1 MIVDPRSLP
10 AEPGCYL
17 FSDDAGS
24 IIYVGKAKNLRR
36 RVSSYFSR
44 HDLDPKTAS
53 LVSAIAGVDFIVTDT
68 EVEAFILENT
78 LIKKH
83 QPKYN
88 IDLKD
93 SKTYAYIHITD
104 ETYPRI
110 HVARGPDGNGR
121 YYGPFVSARERD
133 DLLRLLK
140 RTFGLRSCRRLPRR
154 PCLRAHI
161 DSCSAPCTG
170 KISKDDYQERVRRA
184 EAVLKGDISG
194 LIRTLREEMTACAER
209 QDYERAIEYRDQV
222 AALERLRER
231 QHVDRQKT
239 YNEDIVNYIASD
251 GTVFL
256 MLFNV
261 YRGTLAGKHEYT
273 FDAKEGFL
281 EEFLTR
287 YYADHRPPEEVILP
301 EAVDDAVVD
310 YLSHL
315 RGSRVRMVVPQRGE
329 KKNLLD
335 LVRKN
340 VEIAF
345 FGDRIK
351 LDELKRRLHL
361 PELPVAI
368 ECFDISHLSGTA
380 MVGSMV
386 QFRWGKPDKRNYRRF
401 RIRTVE
407 EIDDVAAIAEVVRRR
422 YSRLQKEGG
431 DLPDLI
437 IVDGGKGQV
446 AAAGAVL
453 GELGIKI
460 PVVAIAERE
469 EEVFVPG
476 FTHPLPLDRHE
487 KASLFIQ
494 EIRDEAHR
502 FAVAYH
508 RTLRKKTV
516 VP

>member
-1 MIVDPRSLP
+1 MIDPATLP

-17 FSDDAGS
+17 FSDEGGNV
-24 IIYVGKAKNLRR
+24 IYVGKARNLRK

-44 HDLDPKTAS
+44 HDLDPKTAR
-53 LVSAIAGVDFIVTDT
+53 LVDAIAGIDFIVTDT

-104 ETYPRI
+104 EPFPRI

-133 DLLRLLK
+133 DLFRLLK
-140 RTFGLRSCRRLPRR
+140 SLFGLRSCRRLPRR
-154 PCLRAHI
+154 ACLRAHI
-161 DSCSAPCTG
+161 GSCSAPCIG
-170 KISKDDYQERVRRA
+170 RIGEEEYGERVRRA
-184 EAVLKGDISG
+184 EAVLKGDIGG
-194 LIRTLREEMTACAER
+194 LIRTLRDEMAAHAER
-209 QDYERAIEYRDQV
+209 LDYERAMDLRDQI

-239 YNEDIVNYIASD
+239 YNEDIINYIRSD
-251 GTVFL
+251 GTVYL

-261 YRGTLAGKHEYT
+261 DRGTLAGKHQYT
-273 FDAKEGFL
+273 FDETEGFL
-281 EEFLTR
+281 EEFLAR
-287 YYADHRPPEEVILP
+287 YYADHEPPEEVILP
-301 EAVDDAVVD
+301 EPVDDAVAT

-315 RGSRVRMVVPQRGE
+315 RGGKVRLVVPQRGE

-340 VEIAF
+340 VEITF

-351 LDELKRRLHL
+351 LEELRSRLHL
-361 PELPVAI
+361 PSLPVAI

-386 QFRWGKPDKRNYRRF
+386 RFYCGKPDRRNYRRF
-401 RIRTVE
+401 RIRSVE
-407 EIDDVAAIAEVVRRR
+407 GIDDFAAIAEVVRRR
-422 YSRLQKEGG
+422 YTRLKKEGG
-431 DLPDLI
+431 ELPDLI
-437 IVDGGKGQV
+437 LIDGGKGQLT
-446 AAAGAVL
+446 AATAVL
-453 GELGIKI
+453 RELGVSI
-460 PVVAIAERE
+460 PIAAIAKRE
-469 EEVFVPG
+469 EEVFIPG
-476 FTHPLPLDRHE
+476 FSHPLPLDRHE

-502 FAVAYH
+502 FAITYH
-508 RTLRKKTV
+508 RNLRRKMV
-516 VP
+516 AP

>member
-1 MIVDPRSLP
+1 MIDLQSLP

-110 HVARGPDGNGR
+110 HVARRSDQNGR

-239 YNEDIVNYIASD
+239 YNEDIINYIASD

-261 YRGTLAGKHEYT
+261 YRGTLAGKHEFT

-281 EEFLTR
+281 EEFLAR

-315 RGSRVRMVVPQRGE
+315 RGNRVRTVVPQRGE

-335 LVRKN
+335 LVQKN
-340 VEIAF
+340 VEIGF

-351 LDELKRRLHL
+351 VEELKRRLHL
-361 PELPVAI
+361 PALPVVI
-368 ECFDISHLSGTA
+368 ECFDISHFSGTA

-407 EIDDVAAIAEVVRRR
+407 GIDDVAAIAEVVRRR
-422 YSRLQKEGG
+422 YSRLQREGG

-446 AAAGAVL
+446 AAAGTVL
-453 GELGIKI
+453 GELGITI
-460 PVVAIAERE
+460 PIVAIAERE
-469 EEVFVPG
+469 EEIFVPG

>member
-1 MIVDPRSLP
+1 MIDLQSLP

-17 FSDDAGS
+17 FSDDEGT
-24 IIYVGKAKNLRR
+24 IIYVGKAKNLKR

-44 HDLDPKTAS
+44 HDLDPKTQS
-53 LVSAIAGVDFIVTDT
+53 LVAAIAGLDFIVTDT

-93 SKTYAYIHITD
+93 AKSYAYIHVTD
-104 ETYPRI
+104 EPYPRV

-140 RTFGLRSCRRLPRR
+140 SLFGLRSCRRLPRR
-154 PCLRAHI
+154 ACLRAHI
-161 DSCSAPCTG
+161 GSCSAPCTG
-170 KISKDDYQERVRRA
+170 AIGEDDYRERVRRA
-184 EAVLKGDISG
+184 EAVLKGDIAG
-194 LIRTLREEMTACAER
+194 LIRTLREEMTASAKR
-209 QDYERAIEYRDQV
+209 QEYERAMERRDQI
-222 AALERLRER
+222 AALEGLRER
-231 QHVDRQKT
+231 QHVDRQKA
-239 YNEDIVNYIASD
+239 YNEDIVNYIASE
-251 GTVFL
+251 GTVSL

-261 YRGTLAGKHEYT
+261 DRGTLSGKHEYT
-273 FDAKEGFL
+273 FDETDGFL
-281 EEFLTR
+281 EEFLAR
-287 YYADHRPPEEVILP
+287 YYADHDPPEEVILP
-301 EAVDDAVVD
+301 TPVDDAVVA

-315 RGSRVRMVVPQRGE
+315 RGGRVRVVVPQRGE

-361 PELPVAI
+361 PSLPVAI

-386 QFRWGKPDKRNYRRF
+386 RFLRGKPDKRNYRRF

-407 EIDDVAAIAEVVRRR
+407 GVDDFAAIAEVVRRR
-422 YSRLQKEGG
+422 YTRLQKEGG

-437 IVDGGKGQV
+437 LIDGGKGQL
-446 AAAGAVL
+446 AAACAVL
-453 GELGIKI
+453 EELGIKAPI
-460 PVVAIAERE
+460 AAIAKRE

-476 FTHPLPLDRHE
+476 FSWPLPLDRHE

-502 FAVAYH
+502 FAITYH

-516 VP
+516 RP

>member
-1 MIVDPRSLP
+1 MIDTQSLP
-10 AEPGCYL
+10 TEPGCYL
-17 FSDDAGS
+17 FSDSEGT
-24 IIYVGKAKNLRR
+24 IIYVGKAKNLKR

-44 HDLDPKTAS
+44 HDLDRKTEN
-53 LVSAIAGVDFIVTDT
+53 LVAAIAGLDFIVTDT

-93 SKTYAYIHITD
+93 AKRYAYIHITD
-104 ETYPRI
+104 EPYPRV
-110 HVARGPDGNGR
+110 HTARQPDGNGR
-121 YYGPFVSARERD
+121 YYGPFVSGRERE

-140 RTFGLRSCRRLPRR
+140 SLFGLRSCRRLPRR

-161 DSCSAPCTG
+161 GSCSAPCTG
-170 KISKDDYQERVRRA
+170 RIGEDEYRERVRRA
-184 EAVLKGDISG
+184 EAVLKGDIAG
-194 LIRTLREEMTACAER
+194 LIRTLRAEMAASAE
-209 QDYERAIEYRDQV
+209 QQEFERAMELRDQIT
-222 AALERLRER
+222 AIEGLRER

-239 YNEDIVNYIASD
+239 YNEDIVNYIVSE

-261 YRGTLAGKHEYT
+261 DRGTLAGKREYT
-273 FDAKEGFL
+273 FDETEGFL
-281 EEFLTR
+281 EEFLVR
-287 YYADHRPPEEVILP
+287 YYADHEPPQEVILP
-301 EAVDDAVVD
+301 VPIDDAVAG

-315 RGSRVRMVVPQRGE
+315 RGGKVRVVVPQRGE

-361 PELPVAI
+361 PDLPVAI

-386 QFRWGKPDKRNYRRF
+386 RFLWGKPDKRNYRRF

-407 EIDDVAAIAEVVRRR
+407 GVDDFAAIAEVVRRR

-431 DLPDLI
+431 EFPDLI
-437 IVDGGKGQV
+437 LIDGGKGQL
-446 AAAGAVL
+446 AAATAVL
-453 GELGIKI
+453 RDLGIKVPI
-460 PVVAIAERE
+460 AAIAKRE

-476 FTHPLPLDRHE
+476 FSHPLPLEKHE
-487 KASLFIQ
+487 KASLFLQ

-502 FAVAYH
+502 FAIAYH

-516 VP
+516 AP

>member
-1 MIVDPRSLP
+1 MIDLQSLP

-17 FSDDAGS
+17 FSDAEGT

-44 HDLDPKTAS
+44 HDIDPKTRR
-53 LVSAIAGVDFIVTDT
+53 LVATIAGLDFIVTDT

-93 SKTYAYIHITD
+93 SKSFAYIHITD
-104 ETYPRI
+104 EVYPRI
-110 HVARGPDGNGR
+110 HVARGPDGSGR

-140 RTFGLRSCRRLPRR
+140 SIFGLRSCRRLPRR
-154 PCLRAHI
+154 ACLRAHI
-161 DSCSAPCTG
+161 GSCSAPCTG
-170 KISKDDYQERVRRA
+170 AIGEEEYRERVKRA
-184 EAVLKGDISG
+184 EAVLKGDIAG
-194 LIRTLREEMTACAER
+194 LIRTLREEMAVLAGR
-209 QDYERAIEYRDQV
+209 QEYERAMEHRDQI
-222 AALERLRER
+222 AALEGLRER

-239 YNEDIVNYIASD
+239 YNEDIVNYIVSE

-261 YRGTLAGKHEYT
+261 DRGTLAGKREYT
-273 FDAKEGFL
+273 FDETEGFL
-281 EEFLTR
+281 EEFLAR
-287 YYADHRPPEEVILP
+287 YYAGNEPPEEVILP
-301 EAVDDAVVD
+301 EAVDDAITG

-315 RGSRVRMVVPQRGE
+315 RGGRVRAVVPQRGE

-340 VEIAF
+340 VEIGF

-361 PELPVAI
+361 PDIPVAI

-386 QFRWGKPDKRNYRRF
+386 RFLRGQPDRRNYRRF

-407 EIDDVAAIAEVVRRR
+407 GIDDFAAIAEVVRRR

-431 DLPDLI
+431 ELPDLI
-437 IVDGGKGQV
+437 LVDGGKGQL
-446 AAAGAVL
+446 AAAVAVL
-453 GELGIKI
+453 QELGIKVPI
-460 PVVAIAERE
+460 AAIAERE

-476 FTHPLPLDRHE
+476 FSHPLPLARNE
-487 KASLFIQ
+487 KASLFLQ

-502 FAVAYH
+502 FAITYH
-508 RTLRKKTV
+508 RSLRRKAAT
-516 VP
+516 P

>member
-1 MIVDPRSLP
+1 MIDPQSLP

-17 FSDDAGS
+17 FSDDEGT
-24 IIYVGKAKNLRR
+24 IIYVGKAKNLKR

-44 HDLDPKTAS
+44 HDLDPKTRC
-53 LVSAIAGVDFIVTDT
+53 LVAAIAAIDFIVTDT

-93 SKTYAYIHITD
+93 SKSYAYIHVTD
-104 ETYPRI
+104 EPYPRI
-110 HVARGPDGNGR
+110 HVARGTDGSGR

-140 RTFGLRSCRRLPRR
+140 TLFGLRSCRRLPRR

-161 DSCSAPCTG
+161 GSCSAPCTG
-170 KISKDDYQERVRRA
+170 AISEDDYRERARRA
-184 EAVLKGDISG
+184 EAVLKGDIAG
-194 LIRTLREEMTACAER
+194 LLRTLREEMAASAEW
-209 QDYERAIEYRDQV
+209 QDYERAMELRDQV
-222 AALERLRER
+222 AALEGLRER

-239 YNEDIVNYIASD
+239 YNEDIVNYITSD
-251 GTVFL
+251 GTVSL
-256 MLFNV
+256 MLFNID
-261 YRGTLAGKHEYT
+261 RGTLAGKHEYT
-273 FDAKEGFL
+273 FDEKEGFL

-287 YYADHRPPEEVILP
+287 YYAENEPPEEVILP
-301 EAVDDAVVD
+301 EPVDDALSG

-315 RGSRVRMVVPQRGE
+315 RGGKVRVVVPQRGE

-351 LDELKRRLHL
+351 LDDLKRRLHL
-361 PELPVAI
+361 PDLPVTI

-407 EIDDVAAIAEVVRRR
+407 GVDDFAAIAEVVRRR

-431 DLPDLI
+431 RLPNLI
-437 IVDGGKGQV
+437 LIDGGKGQL
-446 AAAGAVL
+446 AAAVAVL
-453 GELGIKI
+453 RDLGITVPI
-460 PVVAIAERE
+460 AAIAKRE

-502 FAVAYH
+502 FAITYH
-508 RTLRKKTV
+508 RTLRKKAV

>member
-1 MIVDPRSLP
+1 MIDPATLP

-17 FSDDAGS
+17 FSDEGGNV
-24 IIYVGKAKNLRR
+24 IYVGKARNLRK

-44 HDLDPKTAS
+44 HDLDPKTAR
-53 LVSAIAGVDFIVTDT
+53 LVDAIAGIDFIVTDT

-104 ETYPRI
+104 EPFPRI
-110 HVARGPDGNGR
+110 HVARGPDENGR

-140 RTFGLRSCRRLPRR
+140 SLFGLRSCRRLPRR
-154 PCLRAHI
+154 ACLRAHI
-161 DSCSAPCTG
+161 GSCSAPCIG
-170 KISKDDYQERVRRA
+170 RIGEEEYGERVRRA
-184 EAVLKGDISG
+184 EAVLKGDIGG
-194 LIRTLREEMTACAER
+194 LIRTLRDEMAAHAER
-209 QDYERAIEYRDQV
+209 LDYERAMDLRDQIT
-222 AALERLRER
+222 ALERLRER

-239 YNEDIVNYIASD
+239 YNEDIINYIRSD
-251 GTVFL
+251 GTVYL

-261 YRGTLAGKHEYT
+261 DRGTLAGKHQYT
-273 FDAKEGFL
+273 FDETEGFL
-281 EEFLTR
+281 EEFLAR
-287 YYADHRPPEEVILP
+287 YYADHEPPEEVILP
-301 EAVDDAVVD
+301 EPVDDAVAI

-315 RGSRVRMVVPQRGE
+315 RGGKVRLVVPQRGE

-335 LVRKN
+335 LVGKN
-340 VEIAF
+340 VEITF

-351 LDELKRRLHL
+351 LEELRRRLHL
-361 PELPVAI
+361 PSLPVAI

-386 QFRWGKPDKRNYRRF
+386 RFYCGKPDRRNYRRF
-401 RIRTVE
+401 RIRSVE
-407 EIDDVAAIAEVVRRR
+407 GIDDFAAIAEVVRRR
-422 YSRLQKEGG
+422 YTRLKKEDGEF
-431 DLPDLI
+431 PDLI
-437 IVDGGKGQV
+437 LIDGGKGQLT
-446 AAAGAVL
+446 AATAVL
-453 GELGIKI
+453 RELGVSI
-460 PVVAIAERE
+460 PIAAIAKRE
-469 EEVFVPG
+469 EEVFIPG
-476 FTHPLPLDRHE
+476 FSHPLPLDRHE

-502 FAVAYH
+502 FAITYH
-508 RTLRKKTV
+508 RNLRRKTV
-516 VP
+516 AP

>member
-1 MIVDPRSLP
+1 MIDPRSLP

-17 FSDDAGS
+17 FSDENGD
-24 IIYVGKAKNLRR
+24 IIYVGKAKDLKK

-44 HDLDPKTAS
+44 HDLDPKTKVLIDAIVS
-53 LVSAIAGVDFIVTDT
+53 LDFIVTDT

-83 QPKYN
+83 QPRYN

-104 ETYPRI
+104 EAYPRI
-110 HVARGPDGNGR
+110 HIARRPDGEGR

-133 DLLRLLK
+133 DILHLLK
-140 RTFGLRSCRRLPRR
+140 RVFKLRSCRGLPRR
-154 PCLRAHI
+154 ACLRAHI

-170 KISKDDYQERVRRA
+170 RISESDYQELVGRA
-184 EAVLKGDISG
+184 EAVLKGDITE
-194 LIRTLREEMTACAER
+194 LIGTLREEMAVYAGQ
-209 QDYERAIEYRDQV
+209 QDYEQ
-222 AALERLRER
+222 ALELRNQITALEGLQER
-231 QHVDRQKT
+231 QNVERQKV
-239 YNEDIVNYIASD
+239 YDEDIINYIVRD

-256 MLFNV
+256 MLFNI
-261 YRGTLAGKHEYT
+261 YRGTLTGKCEYT

-287 YYADHRPPEEVILP
+287 YYADKRPPEEVILP
-301 EAVDDAVVD
+301 EEVDGAISR

-315 RGSRVRMVVPQRGE
+315 HGSRVRTIVPQRGE
-329 KKNLLD
+329 KKKLLD
-335 LVRKN
+335 LVQKN
-340 VEIAF
+340 VEITF

-351 LDELKRRLHL
+351 VEDLKRRLHL
-361 PELPVAI
+361 PTLPIVI

-386 QFRWGKPDKRNYRRF
+386 QFRWGKPDRKNYRRF

-407 EIDDVAAIAEVVRRR
+407 GIDDPAAIVEVVRRR
-422 YSRLQKEGG
+422 YLRLLKEEA
-431 DLPDLI
+431 DLPDLV
-437 IVDGGKGQV
+437 IVDGGKGQL
-446 AAAGAVL
+446 AAATEVIKDL
-453 GELGIKI
+453 ELSI
-460 PVVAIAERE
+460 PVVAIAERDE
-469 EEVFVPG
+469 EI
-476 FTHPLPLDRHE
+476 FTPIFSHPLPLDRDE

-502 FAVAYH
+502 FAINYH
-508 RTLRKKTV
+508 RTLRRRTLRS
-516 VP
+516 

>member
-1 MIVDPRSLP
+1 MIETQTLP
-10 AEPGCYL
+10 TEPGCYL
-17 FSDDAGS
+17 FFDSTGT

-44 HDLDPKTAS
+44 NDLDPKTKR
-53 LVSAIAGVDFIVTDT
+53 LVAAIAGIDFIVTDT

-93 SKTYAYIHITD
+93 SKSYAYIHVTD
-104 ETYPRI
+104 EPYPRV
-110 HVARGPDGNGR
+110 HVARGTDGNGR

-140 RTFGLRSCRRLPRR
+140 SLFGLRSCRRLPRR

-161 DSCSAPCTG
+161 GSCSAHCTG
-170 KISKDDYQERVRRA
+170 RISEEDYRERVRRA
-184 EAVLKGDISG
+184 EAVLKGDITG
-194 LIRTLREEMTACAER
+194 LIRTLREEMAAHAER
-209 QDYERAIEYRDQV
+209 QEYERAMELRDQI
-222 AALERLRER
+222 AALESLRER
-231 QHVDRQKT
+231 QHVDRQRT
-239 YNEDIVNYIASD
+239 YNEDIVNYIVSE
-251 GTVFL
+251 GTVYL

-261 YRGTLAGKHEYT
+261 DRGTLSGKREYT
-273 FDAKEGFL
+273 FDETEGFL
-281 EEFLTR
+281 EEFLAR
-287 YYADHRPPEEVILP
+287 YYADHEPPEEVILP
-301 EAVDDAVVD
+301 VPVDDAVAS

-315 RGSRVRMVVPQRGE
+315 RGGKVRVIVPQRGE

-386 QFRWGKPDKRNYRRF
+386 RFLWGKPDKKNYRRF
-401 RIRTVE
+401 RIRTIE
-407 EIDDVAAIAEVVRRR
+407 GIDDFAAIAEVVRRR
-422 YSRLQKEGG
+422 YTRLRKEGG
-431 DLPDLI
+431 ELPDLI
-437 IVDGGKGQV
+437 LIDGGKGQL
-446 AAAGAVL
+446 AAATAVL
-453 GELGIKI
+453 KDLGIKVPI
-460 PVVAIAERE
+460 AAIAKRE
-469 EEVFVPG
+469 EEIFVPG
-476 FTHPLPLDRHE
+476 FSHPLPLERHE
-487 KASLFIQ
+487 RASLFLQ

-502 FAVAYH
+502 FAITYH
-508 RTLRKKTV
+508 RNLRKKTIA
-516 VP
+516 P

>member
-1 MIVDPRSLP
+1 MIDPATLP

-17 FSDDAGS
+17 FSDEGGNV
-24 IIYVGKAKNLRR
+24 IYVGKARNLRK

-44 HDLDPKTAS
+44 HDLDPKTAR
-53 LVSAIAGVDFIVTDT
+53 LVDAIAGIDFIVTDT

-104 ETYPRI
+104 EPFPRI

-140 RTFGLRSCRRLPRR
+140 SLFGLRSCRRLPRR
-154 PCLRAHI
+154 ACLRAHI
-161 DSCSAPCTG
+161 GSCSAPCIG
-170 KISKDDYQERVRRA
+170 RIGEEEYGERVRRA
-184 EAVLKGDISG
+184 EAVLKGDIGG
-194 LIRTLREEMTACAER
+194 LIRTLRDEMAAYAER
-209 QDYERAIEYRDQV
+209 LDYERAMDLRDQIT
-222 AALERLRER
+222 ALERLRER

-239 YNEDIVNYIASD
+239 YNEDIINYIRSD
-251 GTVFL
+251 GTVYL

-261 YRGTLAGKHEYT
+261 DRGTLAGKHQYT
-273 FDAKEGFL
+273 FDETEGFL
-281 EEFLTR
+281 EEFLAR
-287 YYADHRPPEEVILP
+287 YYADHEPPEEVILP
-301 EAVDDAVVD
+301 EPVDDAVAI

-315 RGSRVRMVVPQRGE
+315 RGGKVRLVVPQRGE

-340 VEIAF
+340 VEITF

-351 LDELKRRLHL
+351 LEELRSRLHL
-361 PELPVAI
+361 PSLPVAI

-386 QFRWGKPDKRNYRRF
+386 RFYCGKPDRRNYRRF
-401 RIRTVE
+401 RIRSVE
-407 EIDDVAAIAEVVRRR
+407 GIDDFAAIAEVVRRR
-422 YSRLQKEGG
+422 YTRLKKEGG
-431 DLPDLI
+431 ELPDLI
-437 IVDGGKGQV
+437 LIDGGKGQLT
-446 AAAGAVL
+446 AATAVL
-453 GELGIKI
+453 RELGVSI
-460 PVVAIAERE
+460 PIAAIAKRE
-469 EEVFVPG
+469 EEVFIPG
-476 FTHPLPLDRHE
+476 FSHPLPLDRHE

-502 FAVAYH
+502 FAITYH
-508 RTLRKKTV
+508 RNLRRKMV
-516 VP
+516 AP

>member
-1 MIVDPRSLP
+1 MIDPQSLP
-10 AEPGCYL
+10 TEPGCYL
-17 FSDDAGS
+17 FSDDEDT
-24 IIYVGKAKNLRR
+24 IIYVGKAKNLKR

-44 HDLDPKTAS
+44 HDLDPKTRY
-53 LVSAIAGVDFIVTDT
+53 LVAAIAAIDFIVTDT

-93 SKTYAYIHITD
+93 SKSYAYIHVTD
-104 ETYPRI
+104 EPYPRV
-110 HVARGPDGNGR
+110 HVARGTDGSGR

-140 RTFGLRSCRRLPRR
+140 TLFGLRSCRRLPRR

-161 DSCSAPCTG
+161 GSCSAPCTG
-170 KISKDDYQERVRRA
+170 AIGEDDYRERVRRA
-184 EAVLKGDISG
+184 EAVLKGDIAG
-194 LIRTLREEMTACAER
+194 LLRTLREEMAASAER
-209 QDYERAIEYRDQV
+209 QDYERAMELRDQV
-222 AALERLRER
+222 VALEGLRER

-239 YNEDIVNYIASD
+239 YNEDIISYIVSD
-251 GTVFL
+251 GTVSL
-256 MLFNV
+256 MLFNID
-261 YRGTLAGKHEYT
+261 RGTLAGKHEYT
-273 FDAKEGFL
+273 FDEKEGFL
-281 EEFLTR
+281 DEFLTR
-287 YYADHRPPEEVILP
+287 YYAENEPPEEVILP
-301 EAVDDAVVD
+301 GPVDDAVAG

-315 RGSRVRMVVPQRGE
+315 RGGRVRVVVPQRGE

-361 PELPVAI
+361 PDLPVTI

-386 QFRWGKPDKRNYRRF
+386 RFLWGKPDKRNYRRF

-407 EIDDVAAIAEVVRRR
+407 GIDDFAAIAEVVRRR
-422 YSRLQKEGG
+422 YTRLQKEGG
-431 DLPDLI
+431 RLPDLI
-437 IVDGGKGQV
+437 LIDGGKGQL
-446 AAAGAVL
+446 AAATLVL
-453 GELGIKI
+453 KDLGIKVPI
-460 PVVAIAERE
+460 AAIAERK

-476 FTHPLPLDRHE
+476 FSHPLPLERHE
-487 KASLFIQ
+487 KASLFLQ

-502 FAVAYH
+502 FAITYH
-508 RTLRKKTV
+508 RILRKKTV
-516 VP
+516 AP

>member
-1 MIVDPRSLP
+1 MIDLQSLP

-17 FSDDAGS
+17 FSDDEGS
-24 IIYVGKAKNLRR
+24 IIYVGKAKNLKR

-44 HDLDPKTAS
+44 HDLDPKTRI
-53 LVSAIAGVDFIVTDT
+53 LVAAIATVDFIVTDT

-93 SKTYAYIHITD
+93 SKSYAYIHITD
-104 ETYPRI
+104 EPYPRF

-161 DSCSAPCTG
+161 GSCSAPCTREIG
-170 KISKDDYQERVRRA
+170 EDDYQELVGRA
-184 EAVLKGDISG
+184 EAVLKGDIAG
-194 LIRTLREEMTACAER
+194 LIRTLREEMAACAEQ
-209 QDYERAIEYRDQV
+209 QDYERALELRDQV
-222 AALERLRER
+222 AALEGLRER

-273 FDAKEGFL
+273 FDATEGFL

-287 YYADHRPPEEVILP
+287 YYADHDPPEEVILP
-301 EAVDDAVVD
+301 EAVDDGVAG

-315 RGSRVRMVVPQRGE
+315 RGGKVRMVVPQRGE
-329 KKNLLD
+329 KKKLLD

-340 VEIAF
+340 VEIGF

-351 LDELKRRLHL
+351 VEELKRCLHL
-361 PELPVAI
+361 PALPVVV

-386 QFRWGKPDKRNYRRF
+386 RFRWGRPDKRNYRRF
-401 RIRTVE
+401 KIRTVE
-407 EIDDVAAIAEVVRRR
+407 GIDDFAAIAEVVRRR
-422 YSRLQKEGG
+422 YSRLQREGG

-437 IVDGGKGQV
+437 IVDGGKGQL

-453 GELGIKI
+453 RELGIRVPI
-460 PVVAIAERE
+460 VAIAERE

-502 FAVAYH
+502 FAITYH
-508 RTLRKKTV
+508 RTLRRKTV
-516 VP
+516 TP

>member
-1 MIVDPRSLP
+1 MIDPATLP

-17 FSDDAGS
+17 FSDEGGNV
-24 IIYVGKAKNLRR
+24 IYVGKARNLRK

-44 HDLDPKTAS
+44 HDLDPKTAR
-53 LVSAIAGVDFIVTDT
+53 LVDAIAGIDFIVTDT

-104 ETYPRI
+104 EPFPRI

-140 RTFGLRSCRRLPRR
+140 SLFGLRSCRRLPRR
-154 PCLRAHI
+154 ACLRAHI
-161 DSCSAPCTG
+161 GSCSAPCIG
-170 KISKDDYQERVRRA
+170 RIGEEEYGERVRRA
-184 EAVLKGDISG
+184 EAVLKGDIGG
-194 LIRTLREEMTACAER
+194 LIRTLRDEMAAYAER
-209 QDYERAIEYRDQV
+209 LDYERAMDLRDQIT
-222 AALERLRER
+222 ALERLRER

-239 YNEDIVNYIASD
+239 YNEDIINYIRSD
-251 GTVFL
+251 GTVYL

-261 YRGTLAGKHEYT
+261 DRGTLAGKHQYT
-273 FDAKEGFL
+273 FDETEGFL
-281 EEFLTR
+281 EEFLAR
-287 YYADHRPPEEVILP
+287 YYADHEPPEEVILP
-301 EAVDDAVVD
+301 EPVDDAVAI

-315 RGSRVRMVVPQRGE
+315 RGGKVRLVVPQRGE

-340 VEIAF
+340 VEITF

-351 LDELKRRLHL
+351 LEELRSRLHL
-361 PELPVAI
+361 PSLPVAI

-386 QFRWGKPDKRNYRRF
+386 RFYCGKPDRRNYRRF
-401 RIRTVE
+401 RIRSVE
-407 EIDDVAAIAEVVRRR
+407 GIDDFAAIAEVVRRR
-422 YSRLQKEGG
+422 YTRLKKEGG
-431 DLPDLI
+431 ELPDLI
-437 IVDGGKGQV
+437 LIDGGKGQL
-446 AAAGAVL
+446 AAATAVL
-453 GELGIKI
+453 RELGVSI
-460 PVVAIAERE
+460 PIAAIAKRE
-469 EEVFVPG
+469 EEVFIPG
-476 FTHPLPLDRHE
+476 FSHPLPLDRHE

-502 FAVAYH
+502 FAITYH
-508 RTLRKKTV
+508 RNLRRKMV
-516 VP
+516 AP

>member
-1 MIVDPRSLP
+1 MIDPLSLP
-10 AEPGCYL
+10 IEPGCYL
-17 FSDDAGS
+17 FSDDEGT

-44 HDLDPKTAS
+44 HDLDPKTRN
-53 LVSAIAGVDFIVTDT
+53 LVAAIAGLDFIVTDT

-93 SKTYAYIHITD
+93 SKSYAYIHVTD
-104 ETYPRI
+104 EPYSRI

-133 DLLRLLK
+133 DLIRLLK
-140 RTFGLRSCRRLPRR
+140 TTFGLRSCRRLPRR
-154 PCLRAHI
+154 ACLRAHI
-161 DSCSAPCTG
+161 GSCTAPCTG
-170 KISKDDYQERVRRA
+170 KIGEDDYQERVRRA
-184 EAVLKGDISG
+184 EAVLKGDITG
-194 LIRTLREEMTACAER
+194 LIRILREEMAASAGR
-209 QDYERAIEYRDQV
+209 QEYEQAMELRDQI
-222 AALERLRER
+222 AALEGLRER

-239 YNEDIVNYIASD
+239 YNEDIVNYIVSD

-256 MLFNV
+256 MLFNAC
-261 YRGTLAGKHEYT
+261 RGSLAGKHEYT
-273 FDAKEGFL
+273 FDETEGFL
-281 EEFLTR
+281 EEFLAR
-287 YYADHRPPEEVILP
+287 YYADHEPPEEVILP
-301 EAVDDAVVD
+301 EPVADAVVG

-315 RGSRVRMVVPQRGE
+315 RGGRVRVVVPQRGE

-340 VEIAF
+340 VEIGF

-361 PELPVAI
+361 PDLPVTI

-386 QFRWGKPDKRNYRRF
+386 RFLWGKPDKRNYRRF
-401 RIRTVE
+401 AIRTVE
-407 EIDDVAAIAEVVRRR
+407 GVDDFAAIAEVVRRR

-431 DLPDLI
+431 ELPDLI
-437 IVDGGKGQV
+437 IVDGGKGQL

-453 GELGIKI
+453 RELGVSV
-460 PVVAIAERE
+460 PVAAIAKRE
-469 EEVFVPG
+469 EEIFVPG
-476 FTHPLPLDRHE
+476 FTHPLPLDRNE
-487 KASLFIQ
+487 KASLFVQ

-502 FAVAYH
+502 FAITYH
-508 RTLRKKTV
+508 RNLRKKTMA
-516 VP
+516 P